1 MKISVAVMAHPSRAE
16 EAERLYRKLFRQNFY
31 EVGLVFDDGNG
42 EWETGKRSLLC
53 HTDSDWHIV
62 IQDDAIISDNFYD
75 NALQAIVNVPEPT
88 LLSFYTG
95 TVRPYRSKVSRA
107 VNKARA
113 EQASYLSFNT
123 LCWGVAF
130 AIPTKDIETIL
141 DFVSSSRLLYDARIG
156 SYYQKTW
163 QNVYYTNPSIVDHN
177 WELPSLTGHNV
188 VLKRVAHRYE
198 PGIVEWNNK
207 VVEIV

>member
-1 MKISVAVMAHPSRAE
+1 MKISVTVMAHESRRMYAYN
-16 EAERLYRKLFRQNFY
+16 LYEKLFRQDFFKISIIY
-31 EVGLVFDDGNG
+31 DDGNG
-42 EWETGKRSLLC
+42 EWDTGVRSLRANA
-53 HTDSDWHIV
+53 DSDWHIV
-62 IQDDAIISDNFYD
+62 IQDDAIISDNFYN
-75 NALQAIVNVPEPT
+75 NALNAILNAPEPT

-95 TVRPYRSKVSRA
+95 TVRPYRSKFIRA

-113 EQASYLSFNT
+113 ENASYLSYNT

-130 AIPTKDIETIL
+130 AIPTKDIDTML

-163 QNVYYTNPSIVDHN
+163 KNVYYTNPSIVDHN

-188 VLKRVAHRYE
+188 VLRRVAHHYE
-198 PGIVEWNNK
+198 PDMVEFNNK
-207 VVEIV
+207 VVQVV